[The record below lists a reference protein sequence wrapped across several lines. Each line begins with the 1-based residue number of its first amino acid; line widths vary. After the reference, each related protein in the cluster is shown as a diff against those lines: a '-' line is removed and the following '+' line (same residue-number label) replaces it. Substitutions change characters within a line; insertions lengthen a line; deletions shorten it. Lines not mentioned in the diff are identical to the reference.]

1 MAKTKTKSEGEA
13 AVVAHIAKVE
23 NPKRRKEAE
32 DLNEIF
38 QEITGFKPRLWAGRM
53 IGYGQY
59 DYTYESGHSGTW
71 LATGFAVGARQLT
84 FYILPGYTD
93 FAEIMQ
99 RFGKHK
105 HGKSCIYVSHLED
118 VDRDA
123 LRDLVQAG
131 LKDLNALFPVQ
142 PT

>member
-1 MAKTKTKSEGEA
+1 MTTSEDESA
-13 AVVAHIAKVE
+13 ALAHIAAVE

-32 DLNEIF
+32 ALDQIF
-38 QEITGFKPRLWAGRM
+38 RAITGFRPRLWSGRM
-53 IGYGQY
+53 IGYGSY
-59 DYTYESGHSGTW
+59 DYEYSSGHSGTW

-84 FYILPGYTD
+84 IYILPGYTD
-93 FAEIMQ
+93 FTEIMA
-99 RFGKHK
+99 RFGKHR

-118 VDRDA
+118 VNQDA

-131 LKDLNALFPVQ
+131 LKDLNALYPVQ